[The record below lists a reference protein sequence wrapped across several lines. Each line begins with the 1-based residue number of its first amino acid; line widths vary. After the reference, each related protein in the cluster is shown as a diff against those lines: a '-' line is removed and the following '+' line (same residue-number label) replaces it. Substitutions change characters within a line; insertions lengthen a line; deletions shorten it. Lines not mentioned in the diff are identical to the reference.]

1 MLVLQANQEQEA
13 TFNRLIQTM
22 GEQVVWNGRFI
33 VVDNELVLE
42 GTVRSLVF
50 QFDTRKAI
58 YF

>member
-42 GTVRSLVF
+42 GTVRSL
-50 QFDTRKAI
+50 DHI
-58 YF
+58 L